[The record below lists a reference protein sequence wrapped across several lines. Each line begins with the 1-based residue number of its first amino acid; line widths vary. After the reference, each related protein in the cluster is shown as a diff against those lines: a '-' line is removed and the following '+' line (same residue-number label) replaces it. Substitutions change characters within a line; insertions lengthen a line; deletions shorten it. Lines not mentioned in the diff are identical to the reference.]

1 MATLEASINSMLI
14 SSDSSTYYSRGFRNV
29 LEDHMTFLR
38 KHSETRII
46 PVTPMQAHQYEFD
59 STGLLNELGIPLKM
73 HWVVI
78 RMNHLTSLTEV
89 PADLIQLLVPSENEI
104 TKLKQLYESS
114 VKKSGS

>member
-29 LEDHMTFLR
+29 LEDHMTYLR
-38 KHSETRII
+38 KHPETRVI

-59 STGLLNELGIPLKM
+59 MTGLLNELGIPLKM

-78 RMNHLTSLTEV
+78 RMNHFNSLTEV
-89 PADLIQLLVPSENEI
+89 PADLIQLLLPSENEI
-104 TKLKQLYESS
+104 IKLKQLYESS
-114 VKKSGS
+114 IKKSS